1 MSDQEYSSWF
11 DKWWNAPSNIN
22 NGGVYNPYM
31 YTNNKTRAELRS
43 MESERRSINLKKAQA
58 SSPYIEEAQSNDMK
72 QRIGQIIQNT
82 KIEGK
87 NLYDFV
93 YGAGFSTLCYNNL
106 QERFKAQQN
115 NVRRM
120 FNVPVLQQN
129 MMNGTYATP
138 SFNATPQQYSTL
150 MNSDK
155 YNDRRQRFINK
166 IFSKEE
172 MRPTAKRY
180 FYE

>member
-1 MSDQEYSSWF
+1 
-11 DKWWNAPSNIN
+11 
-22 NGGVYNPYM
+22 M
-31 YTNNKTRAELRS
+31 YATSKTREELRS
-43 MESERRSINLKKAQA
+43 MESERRSNNLKRSQA
-58 SSPYIEEAQSNDMK
+58 YSPYIQEAESNNMK
-72 QRIGQIIQNT
+72 QRIGQVIQAT
-82 KIEGK
+82 SVIKGK

-93 YGAGFSTLCYNNL
+93 YGEGFSTLCYSNL
-106 QERFKAQQN
+106 QERYRNQQN

-120 FNVPVLQQN
+120 FNVPLLQQN

-150 MNSDK
+150 MNSDR